1 MTTRSDEELDLP
13 EIQALLERVEKEIGT
28 APNRVKYCM
37 NGFVIAVG
45 CYVAPLDKAAK
56 ATAKKL
62 GKVEVDMGDTACKVP
77 VATAYIAKVEK
88 AGRAGK
94 KRKTIRC

>member
-1 MTTRSDEELDLP
+1 MK
-13 EIQALLERVEKEIGT
+13 RVEKEIDA
-28 APNRVKYCM
+28 APDRVRYTM

-45 CYVAPLDKAAK
+45 AYVKPLMKQAK

-62 GKVEVDMGDTACKVP
+62 GKVAVDTHGTSCKVP
-77 VATAYIAKVEK
+77 VALDAITKIEGM
-88 AGRAGK
+88 GRVGK

>member
-1 MTTRSDEELDLP
+1 MK
-13 EIQALLERVEKEIGT
+13 RVEKEIDSAANQVRYT
-28 APNRVKYCM
+28 M

-45 CYVAPLDKAAK
+45 SYVKPLAKQAK

-62 GKVEVDMGDTACKVP
+62 GKVSVDMHGTSCKVP
-77 VATAYIAKVEK
+77 VALDYIGKVEA